1 LLGFF
6 LRTLFLESEFQKQPI
21 HGKQKQLFQKNIHV
35 TVPLMKKITLLLS
48 FFFLISSCGVKQT
61 QNLLS
66 SGNYDLAID
75 NALSNLRSNKDKKGK
90 QEYVYL
96 LEEAFAKAKERDLN
110 TLNLL
115 SKEANPA
122 QLEKI
127 YTTYIQLNDRQEKIK
142 PILPLKLI
150 KEGRAAIFPFENYN
164 DQIIDSKNALSAYL
178 YPNAKKLMG
187 TSDKMNFRKAYD
199 DLDYLNQIN
208 PNYKNVLQLMNEAKF
223 KGSDY
228 VTVYTK
234 NETNMIIPARLQN
247 DLLDFSTYGLDDKW
261 TVYHSNKQ
269 KGIDYDYAMMIGFRQ
284 IYISPEQIKER
295 EFVKERI
302 IKDGVKKLIDANG
315 KEVLDEKG
323 KVVMVDNLRTVN
335 ARIYESRQFKSCQI
349 TAKVD
354 YINVRNN
361 QLLQSFPVTSEFTFE
376 NFYATYKG
384 DRRASD
390 DNYSY
395 FDKKAVVF
403 PSSEQ
408 MVYDTGADLKAKL
421 KTIISRN
428 RFRN

>member
-1 LLGFF
+1 
-6 LRTLFLESEFQKQPI
+6 
-21 HGKQKQLFQKNIHV
+21 
-35 TVPLMKKITLLLS
+35 MKKITLLLS
-48 FFFLISSCGVKQT
+48 LFILVSSCGVKQT

-66 SGNYDLAID
+66 SGNYDPAID
-75 NALSNLRSNKDKKGK
+75 NAISNLQSNKDKKGK
-90 QEYVYL
+90 QDYVYL

-110 TLNLL
+110 TINLL
-115 SKEANPA
+115 AKEANPT
-122 QLEKI
+122 QLEKT
-127 YTTYIQLNDRQEKIK
+127 YTTYIQLNNRQEKIK

-150 KEGRAAIFPFENYN
+150 KEGRNAIFPFDNYN
-164 DQIIDSKNALSAYL
+164 NKIVDSKNALSAYL
-178 YPNAKKLMG
+178 YANAKKLML
-187 TSDKMNFRKAYD
+187 TSDKMNFRKGYD

-208 PNYKNVLQLMNEAKF
+208 PNYKNVLQLMDEAKF

-228 VTVYTK
+228 VSVYTK

-247 DLLDFSTYGLDDKW
+247 DLLDFSTYGLNDKW
-261 TVYHSNKQ
+261 TIYHSNKQ
-269 KGIDYDYAMMIGFRQ
+269 RGIDYDYGMMINFRQ

-315 KEVLDEKG
+315 REVLDEKG
-323 KVVMVDNLRTVN
+323 KVVLVDNLRTVN

-354 YINVRNN
+354 YVNLRSN
-361 QLLQSFPVTSEFTFE
+361 QLIQSFPVTSEFTFE
-376 NFYATYKG
+376 NIYATYKG

-390 DNYSY
+390 DNYYSY
-395 FDKKAVVF
+395 FDKRAVAF

-408 MVYDTGADLKAKL
+408 MVYDTGEDLKAKL
-421 KTIISRN
+421 KDIISRN

>member
-1 LLGFF
+1 
-6 LRTLFLESEFQKQPI
+6 
-21 HGKQKQLFQKNIHV
+21 
-35 TVPLMKKITLLLS
+35 MKKITLLL
-48 FFFLISSCGVKQT
+48 FLFVFISSCGVKQT

-66 SGNYDLAID
+66 SGNYDPAID
-75 NALSNLRSNKDKKGK
+75 NAISNLRTNKDKKGK

-110 TLNLL
+110 AINILT
-115 SKEANPA
+115 KEANPA
-122 QLEKI
+122 QLEKM
-127 YTTYIQLNDRQEKIK
+127 YTTYIQLNNRQEKIK
-142 PILPLKLI
+142 PLLPLKLI
-150 KEGRAAIFPFENYN
+150 KEGRNAIFPFDNYN
-164 DQIIDSKNALSAYL
+164 DQIVDSKNALSAYL
-178 YPNAKKLMG
+178 YANAKKLML
-187 TSDKMNFRKAYD
+187 TSDKMNFRKGYD

-208 PNYKNVLQLMNEAKF
+208 PNYKNVLQLMDEAKF

-228 VTVYTK
+228 VSVYTK

-247 DLLDFSTYGLDDKW
+247 DLLDFSTYGLNDKW

-269 KGIDYDYAMMIGFRQ
+269 RGIDYDYGMMINFRQ

-315 KEVLDEKG
+315 KEVVDEKG

-354 YINVRNN
+354 YVNLRNN

-376 NFYATYKG
+376 NIYSTYKG

-390 DNYSY
+390 DNYY
-395 FDKKAVVF
+395 ANFDKRAVAF

-408 MVYDTGADLKAKL
+408 MIYDTGEDLKAKL
-421 KTIISRN
+421 KDIISRN